1 MRQIRREA
9 LVPHS
14 PEQMFELIERVEDYP
29 QFLPWCLSTSLI
41 ARTPDSVSATVVVG
55 MHELHAQVTTR
66 NEKRPP
72 EFMAIRMEGGTFRH
86 FYGEWSL
93 RPLGDAGCHIGFM
106 LQYELRTARRDIG
119 RPFDRAC
126 GGSHGRRVCAPR
138 RHRLRG
144 GAWAAPAVRSTS
156 RSLMR

>member
-14 PEQMFELIERVEDYP
+14 PEQMFELIERVEEYP

-55 MHELHAQVTTR
+55 VRDLHVQVTTR

-72 EFMAIRMEGGTFRH
+72 AFMAIHMEGGTFRR

-93 RPLGDAGCHIGFM
+93 RPLGDAGCHIRFM
-106 LQYELRTARRDIG
+106 LQYELPLHAEALAGPLIERAADRMVDAFVRRAVTVYASEPDARPPSG
-119 RPFDRAC
+119 QPRA
-126 GGSHGRRVCAPR
+126 A
-138 RHRLRG
+138 
-144 GAWAAPAVRSTS
+144 
-156 RSLMR
+156 